1 MAYRLGIA
9 GADALNWAKLK
20 AKIFRSFRVG
30 GGLSSLLSRGEALD
44 EMTRMEMESA
54 FGYDLKDV
62 RIHET
67 KQAGELARELQAEA
81 FTIGADIFTGE
92 GKLNAPTRENRGLL
106 AHELTHVIQQTYPR
120 PVLRS
125 SDNASLESPLI
136 PRGRGLSKIAGNA
149 GLPHAALQLAPIG
162 PFQTGGS
169 SIVGEMEAA
178 AQTAE
183 QAVSREEEGS
193 NRSRIPAV
201 DAEEIAEIVYRLMQ
215 QELLLERDRVRR

>member
-1 MAYRLGIA
+1 MAYMVGIA

-20 AKIFRSFRVG
+20 AKLFKSFRVG
-30 GGLSSLLSRGEALD
+30 GGLSSMLSRGEALD

-54 FGYDLKDV
+54 LGYDLTDV

-67 KQAGELARELQAEA
+67 KKAGELARELQAEA
-81 FTIGADIFTGE
+81 FTIGADIFTAE

-106 AHELTHVIQQTYPR
+106 AHELTHVIQQTHPR

-125 SDNASLESPLI
+125 SDNVSLESLRI
-136 PRGRGLSKIAGNA
+136 PGGKGLSEITGNA
-149 GLPHAALQLAPIG
+149 ELPHPALQLAPIG
-162 PFQTGGS
+162 PFQGGGS
-169 SIVGEMEAA
+169 SITEEMEAA

-183 QAVSREEEGS
+183 QTVSREEEGLR
-193 NRSRIPAV
+193 RSRTPAV

>member
-1 MAYRLGIA
+1 LAYMVGIA
-9 GADALNWAKLK
+9 GVDALNWAKLK
-20 AKIFRSFRVG
+20 KKFFEFFRVG
-30 GGLSSLLSRGEALD
+30 GGLNSLLSRGEALD

-67 KQAGELARELQAEA
+67 KQAGDLARGLQAEA
-81 FTIGADIFTGE
+81 FTIGADIFTAE
-92 GKLNAPTRENRGLL
+92 GKLNTPTRENRGLL
-106 AHELTHVIQQTYPR
+106 AHELTHVIQQTHPR

-125 SDNASLESPLI
+125 SDNVSLESPRL
-136 PRGRGLSKIAGNA
+136 PGGKGLSEIAGNA
-149 GLPHAALQLAPIG
+149 ELPHPALQLAPIG
-162 PFQTGGS
+162 PFQSGGS
-169 SIVGEMEAA
+169 SITEAMEAA

-183 QAVSREEEGS
+183 QAVRREEEGLI
-193 NRSRIPAV
+193 RSQTPAV

>member
-1 MAYRLGIA
+1 MAYRVGIA
-9 GADALNWAKLK
+9 GADALNWAKFK
-20 AKIFRSFRVG
+20 VKILRSLRVSE
-30 GGLSSLLSRGEALD
+30 GLSSLLSRGEALD

-54 FGYDLKDV
+54 LGYDLKDV

-92 GKLNAPTRENRGLL
+92 GKLNSPTKENRGLL
-106 AHELTHVIQQTYPR
+106 AHELTHVIQRTHPS
-120 PVLRS
+120 PIPRS
-125 SDNASLESPLI
+125 SDNLSSKSLGVP
-136 PRGRGLSKIAGNA
+136 GGKGLSRIAGSA
-149 GLPHAALQLAPIG
+149 GLSHAALQLAPIG

-183 QAVSREEEGS
+183 QAIHREEEGLT
-193 NRSRIPAV
+193 RGQTPAV

-215 QELLLERDRVRR
+215 QELLLEGDRVRR

>member
-1 MAYRLGIA
+1 MAYRVGIA

-20 AKIFRSFRVG
+20 AKILKSFRVSR
-30 GGLSSLLSRGEALD
+30 GLSSVLSRGEALD

-54 FGYDLKDV
+54 FGYNLKDV

-81 FTIGADIFTGE
+81 FTIGADIFTAK
-92 GKLNAPTRENRGLL
+92 GKLNTTTRENRGLL
-106 AHELTHVIQQTYPR
+106 AHELTHVIQQTHPQH
-120 PVLRS
+120 VLRS
-125 SDNASLESPLI
+125 SNSIGLESLQMP
-136 PRGRGLSKIAGNA
+136 GEKGLSEIAGNA
-149 GLPHAALQLAPIG
+149 ELPHPALQLAPIG
-162 PFQTGGS
+162 PFQSGGS
-169 SIVGEMEAA
+169 STGEAMEAE

-183 QAVSREEEGS
+183 QAARGEEES
-193 NRSRIPAV
+193 LSRSQTPAV